1 MRVTGI
7 PYVQGRNA
15 YDDRDDRKYGIA
27 IHNTSNTASAE
38 GEASYAKRRTDGISS
53 HFYVDLDSIVQS
65 VDTKDR
71 CGHAGSAN
79 GNENA
84 VCVEITGSNAKTRD
98 WWLKNVAWVK
108 LGAAL
113 AQVIRAHW
121 PDGSFQVRRATV
133 AEMKANPKVK
143 AFYGHDDMRRAWGGT
158 THTDPGPNFPWDHLF
173 TVVKAAL
180 GKTEDD
186 TMFCKYG
193 ETNDKVLALQHL
205 IVRAGG
211 SIGTISGQPDYD
223 GNYGDNTANGLKA
236 VLGYGDGKTY
246 GPREYADLFV
256 KVAKKQDTNT
266 GTPGP
271 AGPAGPAG
279 PQGPKGEDGEDGDDA
294 VLAPGTVLTVTA
306 E

>member
-1 MRVTGI
+1 VTGI

-38 GEASYAKRRTDGISS
+38 GEASYATRRTDGISS

-65 VDTKDR
+65 IDTKDR

-158 THTDPGPNFPWDHLF
+158 THTDPGPNFPGDHLF

-211 SIGTISGQPDYD
+211 SIGAISGQPDYD

-279 PQGPKGEDGEDGDDA
+279 PQGPKGEDGDDA